1 MRKIKKMSVLLMSVV
16 CIFAMCGCTKNVGT
30 TQDNA
35 SANLPE
41 EEEEEVQ
48 KSYKIGFSVIDMENP
63 YFITLETAAREYLEE
78 QGCTMITKDPG
89 TDQYL
94 QSKQIQELVEEGID
108 AIILTPVNWEEIT
121 SSLKVLKD
129 NGIKIINVDAQV
141 KHMDYVDAYI
151 GSDNYSAGQLIGTD
165 LVEKCPDGGKI
176 AILECPT
183 QNSMND
189 RITGFEEVIAKAA
202 KGFEIVAREDT
213 QGEFERALDAAL
225 RILEENPDV
234 TAIMCGND
242 QLAVAATAAAN
253 VMGLEDVLI
262 YGVDGSPDIKKELA
276 KADTLIAGTAA
287 QSPIN
292 MGADAAKLALQILNG
307 EDYESESYEEVFMI
321 NAENVSM
328 YGTDGWQ

>member
-1 MRKIKKMSVLLMSVV
+1 MKNWKKLIAIIFVILSVAGM
-16 CIFAMCGCTKNVGT
+16 AGCTKNVGT

-41 EEEEEVQ
+41 EEEEGE
-48 KSYKIGFSVIDMENP
+48 KKNYKIGFSVIDMENP
-63 YFITLETAAREYLEE
+63 YFITLEASARDYLEE

-94 QSKQIQELVEEGID
+94 QSKQIQELVDEGID
-108 AIILTPVNWEEIT
+108 AIILTPVSWEEIT

-165 LVEKCPDGGKI
+165 LVEKCPEGGKI

-189 RITGFEEVIAKAA
+189 RITGFEEVISSAP

-213 QGEFERALDAAL
+213 QGEFERALDAAM
-225 RILEENPDV
+225 RILEEHPDV

-253 VMGLEDVLI
+253 VLDLKDVLI

-276 KADTLIAGTAA
+276 KAETLIAGTAA

-292 MGADAAKLALQILNG
+292 MGANAAETALKVLNG
-307 EDYESESYEEVFMI
+307 EDYEAETYEEVFMI
-321 NAENVSM
+321 NAENVTL

>member
-1 MRKIKKMSVLLMSVV
+1 MNKIKKIKAFLMVLLCVFSMW
-16 CIFAMCGCTKNVGT
+16 GCTKNVGT
-30 TQDNA
+30 SQDNA
-35 SANLPE
+35 SANLPDE
-41 EEEEEVQ
+41 EEKEVQ
-48 KSYKIGFSVIDMENP
+48 KRYKIGFSFIDMENP
-63 YFITLETAAREYLEE
+63 YFITLEASAREYLEE
-78 QGCTMITKDPG
+78 RGCILITKDPG

-151 GSDNYSAGQLIGTD
+151 GSDNYSAGQLIGAD
-165 LVEKCPDGGKI
+165 LVEKCPNGGKI

-189 RITGFEEVIAKAA
+189 RITGFEEVIAKAS

-213 QGEFERALDAAL
+213 QGEFERGLDAAM

-253 VMGLEDVLI
+253 VMNLEDVLI
-262 YGVDGSPDIKKELA
+262 YGVDGSPDIKKELV
-276 KADTLIAGTAA
+276 KAETLIEGTAA

-292 MGADAAKLALQILNG
+292 MGTDAAKITLKILNG
-307 EDYESESYEEVFMI
+307 EDYETESFEDVFMI

>member
-1 MRKIKKMSVLLMSVV
+1 MKHMKKISVIMLM
-16 CIFAMCGCTKNVGT
+16 ILMTFYICGCTKNVGT

-48 KSYKIGFSVIDMENP
+48 ESYKIGFSVIDMENP
-63 YFITLETAAREYLEE
+63 YFITLESAAREYVEA
-78 QGCTMITKDPG
+78 QGGTLVTKDPG

-94 QSKQIQELVEEGID
+94 QAKQIQEFVEEGID
-108 AIILTPVNWEEIT
+108 AIILTPVNWEEVT

-129 NGIKIINVDAQV
+129 NDIKIINVDAQV

-151 GSDNYSAGQLIGTD
+151 GSDNYSAGYLIGMD
-165 LVEKCPDGGKI
+165 LVEKCPEGGKI

-189 RITGFEEVIAKAA
+189 RIRGFEEALAKAA

-213 QGEFERALDAAL
+213 QGEFERALDAAMK
-225 RILEENPDV
+225 ILEEHPDV
-234 TAIMCGND
+234 TAVMCGND
-242 QLAVAATAAAN
+242 QLAVGATTAAN
-253 VMGLEDVLI
+253 VLELEDIMI

-276 KADTLIAGTAA
+276 KADTLIEGTAA

-292 MGADAAKLALQILNG
+292 LGKGAAEIAYKILNG
-307 EDYESESYEEVFMI
+307 QEYSEEAYEEVFMI
-321 NAENVSM
+321 NAENVSL

>member
-1 MRKIKKMSVLLMSVV
+1 MLMM
-16 CIFAMCGCTKNVGT
+16 AGCTKNVGT

-41 EEEEEVQ
+41 EDETPVQ

-78 QGCTMITKDPG
+78 QGCTMVTKDPG

-94 QSKQIQELVEEGID
+94 QSKQIQEMIDEGID

-129 NGIKIINVDAQV
+129 NDIKIINVDAQV

-151 GSDNYSAGQLIGTD
+151 GSDNYSAGYLIGTD
-165 LVEKCPDGGKI
+165 LIEKCPDGGEI
-176 AILECPT
+176 VILECPT

-189 RITGFEEVIAKAA
+189 RITGFEEAISKAS

-213 QGEFERALDAAL
+213 QGEFEKALDAAM
-225 RILEENPDV
+225 RILEEHPK
-234 TAIMCGND
+234 
-242 QLAVAATAAAN
+242 AVAN
-253 VMGLEDVLI
+253 FI
-262 YGVDGSPDIKKELA
+262 KELEA
-276 KADTLIAGTAA
+276 SVKYAVENKADAGTLCEKHGIVPKAA
-287 QSPIN
+287 
-292 MGADAAKLALQILNG
+292 LATKAIPNCNLTVIKGKEMKPAIEGYFEVLYSANKTSVG
-307 EDYESESYEEVFMI
+307 GNLPDEEFYYI
-321 NAENVSM
+321 P
-328 YGTDGWQ
+328 